1 VPHNRTIYCADGEL
15 MPNWCEN
22 EVSMSGRKSDM
33 EDFLATYCEEDPDC
47 KGQYRFVYD
56 KISPM
61 EEPEPD
67 ETGFSTIEAQRDAW
81 GCKWEMTEFA
91 LSMSTEEWDD
101 KEWIHLEGHYD
112 TAWNPP
118 YVIYDKII
126 ERIEEHD
133 WNIDFNEWF
142 YKEPGMRIAGWLPE
156 E

>member
-1 VPHNRTIYCADGEL
+1 MD
-15 MPNWCEN
+15 
-22 EVSMSGRKSDM
+22 
-33 EDFLATYCEEDPDC
+33 DFEE
-47 KGQYRFVYD
+47 
-56 KISPM
+56 
-61 EEPEPD
+61 D

-91 LSMSTEEWDD
+91 LSVSTEEWDD
-101 KEWIHLEGHYD
+101 KEWIHLDGHYD

-142 YKEPGMRIAGWLPE
+142 FKEPGMQLAGWLPE
-156 E
+156 